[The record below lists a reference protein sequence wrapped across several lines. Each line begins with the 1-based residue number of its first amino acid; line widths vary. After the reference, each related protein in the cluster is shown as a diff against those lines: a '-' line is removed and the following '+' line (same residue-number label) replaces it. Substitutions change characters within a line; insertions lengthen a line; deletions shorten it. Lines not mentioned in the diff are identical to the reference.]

1 MKKSEK
7 REFIIQTLENL
18 YPKVDIP
25 LDHINDFT
33 FLIAVMLSAQSTDK
47 KVNEITPDLFFL
59 APTPAKMVDLGIL
72 RIKKLIRQIGL
83 APTKAKNIFKTSEI
97 LIEKF
102 NSKVPDNFEDLESLP
117 GVGHK
122 TSSVIMS
129 QIFKVPA
136 FPVDTHIHR
145 LAKRWGLSSGKN
157 VKKTEEDLK
166 KFFEKNLWNKLHLQ
180 IIFYGREYCK
190 ANKNKSNCE
199 CKICICS
206 RI

>member
-1 MKKSEK
+1 LKKSEK

-18 YPKVDIP
+18 YPIVEIP
-25 LDHINDFT
+25 LNHINDFT
-33 FLIAVMLSAQSTDK
+33 FLVAVMLSAQSTDK
-47 KVNEITPDLFFL
+47 KVNEITPNLFFL
-59 APTPAKMVDLGIL
+59 APNPEKMVDLGIQ
-72 RIKKLIRQIGL
+72 RIKKLIKQIGL

-102 NSKVPDNFEDLESLP
+102 NSNVPDNFDDLESLP

-145 LAKRWGLSSGKN
+145 LAKRWGLSSAKN

-166 KFFEKNLWNKLHLQ
+166 KFFEKNLWSKLHLQ

-190 ANKNKSNCE
+190 ANKNKLNCE
-199 CKICICS
+199 CKVCICS

>member
-122 TSSVIMS
+122 TSSVMMS

-145 LAKRWGLSSGKN
+145 LTKRWGISSGKN

-190 ANKNKSNCE
+190 ANINKSNCE

>member
-1 MKKSEK
+1 MKKSKK
-7 REFIIQTLENL
+7 REFIVQTLENL
-18 YPKVDIP
+18 YPIVEIP

-47 KVNEITPDLFFL
+47 KVNEITPDLFSL
-59 APTPAKMVDLGIL
+59 APNPEKMVDLGVHK
-72 RIKKLIRQIGL
+72 IKKLIRQIGL
-83 APTKAKNIFKTSEI
+83 APTKAKNIFMTSEI

-129 QIFKVPA
+129 QGFNHPA

-145 LAKRWGLSSGKN
+145 LAKRWRLSSGKN

-180 IIFYGREYCK
+180 IIFYGREFCK
-190 ANKNKSNCE
+190 ASKNKSNCE

>member
-145 LAKRWGLSSGKN
+145 LAKRWGISSGKN

-190 ANKNKSNCE
+190 ANINKSNCE

>member
-1 MKKSEK
+1 
-7 REFIIQTLENL
+7 
-18 YPKVDIP
+18 
-25 LDHINDFT
+25 
-33 FLIAVMLSAQSTDK
+33 MLSAQSTDK
-47 KVNEITPDLFFL
+47 KVNEITPDLFSL
-59 APTPAKMVDLGIL
+59 APNPEKMVDLGVHK
-72 RIKKLIRQIGL
+72 IKKLIRQIGL
-83 APTKAKNIFKTSEI
+83 APTKAKNIFMTSEI

-145 LAKRWGLSSGKN
+145 LAKRWRLSSGKN

-180 IIFYGREYCK
+180 IIFYGREFCK
-190 ANKNKSNCE
+190 ASKNKSNCE

>member
-1 MKKSEK
+1 MKRSEK
-7 REFIIQTLENL
+7 RKLIIKTLDDL
-18 YPKVDIP
+18 YPKVYIP

-47 KVNEITPDLFFL
+47 KVNEITPKLFSL
-59 APTPAKMVDLGIL
+59 APSPEKMVKLGVS
-72 RIKKLIRQIGL
+72 RIKNLIRQIGL
-83 APTKAKNIFKTSEI
+83 APTKAKNIFKTSLI

-145 LAKRWGLSSGKN
+145 LAKRWDLTTGKN

-166 KFFEKNLWNKLHLQ
+166 KFFEKKLWNKLHLQ

-190 ANKNKSNCE
+190 ANKNKLNCE

>member
-7 REFIIQTLENL
+7 RSFIIQTLENL

-47 KVNEITPDLFFL
+47 KVNEITPDLFSL
-59 APTPAKMVDLGIL
+59 APTPAKMVDLGIS
-72 RIKKLIRQIGL
+72 RIKKHIRQIGL

-129 QIFKVPA
+129 QIFKV
-136 FPVDTHIHR
+136 
-145 LAKRWGLSSGKN
+145 
-157 VKKTEEDLK
+157 
-166 KFFEKNLWNKLHLQ
+166 
-180 IIFYGREYCK
+180 
-190 ANKNKSNCE
+190 
-199 CKICICS
+199 
-206 RI
+206 

>member
-18 YPKVDIP
+18 YPIVEIP

-47 KVNEITPDLFFL
+47 KVNEITPNLFSL
-59 APTPAKMVDLGIL
+59 APNPEKMVDLGIPK
-72 RIKKLIRQIGL
+72 IKNLIRQIGL
-83 APTKAKNIFKTSEI
+83 APTKAKNIFMTSEI

-180 IIFYGREYCK
+180 IIFYGREFCK
-190 ANKNKSNCE
+190 ASKNKSNCE